1 MIGTY
6 IEREG
11 KGNKMEKRFWTLKDG
26 TIVAQYQEGPFG
38 REVKF
43 TFISGRWIINE
54 FDIWGNLTITYMN

>member
-1 MIGTY
+1 
-6 IEREG
+6 
-11 KGNKMEKRFWTLKDG
+11 MEKRFWTLKDG